1 MLHGGDKKTLKKR
14 YYSVKQKNKIKHS
27 SKKILNLK
35 LKKIHVLKEEKK
47 RRKGEKKK
55 KKKRER

>member
-1 MLHGGDKKTLKKR
+1 LKKR

-47 RRKGEKKK
+47 KKKGGEKE
-55 KKKRER
+55 RERER

>member
-47 RRKGEKKK
+47 KKKGGEKE
-55 KKKRER
+55 RERER